1 MGRAAKFFVW
11 TAMVLVF
18 LCAVLGGALY
28 VMYRLAAPDVP
39 EVTAVFGGT
48 ELTGAGISWR
58 TPVLGAW
65 FERTDETRPE
75 MTHLGVIGTAA
86 PEIEVTGAD
95 SVRVEAFKDGE
106 LAASLDGPGALAL
119 TENGDYT
126 LRVTAQVTQKR
137 QTGGHGSVVF
147 EASFTLR
154 AVPQITLEPQTARQG
169 DVVAVRVEGIL
180 DGSVPEIETGL
191 SPAHFAKTPTGYVAL
206 LGVHYN
212 RSGGDW
218 PVTVTCGDTVKELT
232 VTVTGR
238 EFERVDETVPGE
250 LLASAS
256 ASGAAIG
263 AFNDAMY
270 GVYYLYDSEMH
281 FTGAWSW
288 PVATGGVTVPYGAY
302 VYENGSDSATRHT
315 GADIAVSIGTPVTAP
330 AAGRV
335 VYAGWL
341 ERTGWTVVIEHG
353 AGLKSYLFH
362 LGELTCA
369 EGDTVEQGAQV
380 GVSGIT
386 GYSAKPHVHFE
397 VRVGNQSV
405 DPALLVDGTSAAVR

>member
-1 MGRAAKFFVW
+1 
-11 TAMVLVF
+11 MVLVF
-18 LCAVLGGALY
+18 LCAVLAGALY

-39 EVTAVFGGT
+39 EVTATFGGAQ
-48 ELTGAGISWR
+48 LTGAGYTWK

-65 FERTDETRPE
+65 FERTDETAPE
-75 MTHLGVIGTAA
+75 LSHLGVIGTAV
-86 PEIEVTGAD
+86 PEVVVTGAD
-95 SVRVEAFKDGE
+95 TARTQVYKDGE
-106 LAASLDGPGALAL
+106 QVASLDGSGALAL

-126 LRVTAQVTQKR
+126 LRITAQISQKR

-154 AVPQITLEPQTARQG
+154 AAPQITLEPRTARQG

-180 DGSVPEIETGL
+180 DSSVPAIETELCG
-191 SPAHFAKTPTGYVAL
+191 AHFAKTETGYVAF

-212 RSGGDW
+212 RAGGDW
-218 PVTVTCGDTVKELT
+218 PVTVTCGGTVQELT

-238 EFERVDETVPGE
+238 EFERADETVPDS
-250 LLASAS
+250 LLSSAAASN
-256 ASGAAIG
+256 AALRQ
-263 AFNDAMY
+263 FNDAMY
-270 GVYYLYDSEMH
+270 GVYYLYDSELH

-315 GADIAVSIGTPVTAP
+315 GVDISVSIGTPVTAP

-341 ERTGWTVVIEHG
+341 ERTGWTLVIEHG
-353 AGLKSYLFH
+353 AGIKSYLFH

-369 EGDTVEQGAQV
+369 KGDTVAKGAQV

-397 VRVGNQSV
+397 VRVGNQSA
-405 DPALLVDGTSAAVR
+405 DPALLVDGTSAAVRAAR